1 MVESPFSDNKEY
13 FVFQCVG
20 QGNTAQLQAA
30 HPSGHFVVAHRVED
44 ISELVRF
51 RLAVRGSVL
60 SPETVEFFIVVIL
73 YLFAYGS

>member
-1 MVESPFSDNKEY
+1 MVESPFPDNKEY

-20 QGNTAQLQAA
+20 QGDAAQLQAA
-30 HPSGHFVVAHRVED
+30 HPSCHFIVTHRIED
-44 ISELVRF
+44 ISELVYFRF
-51 RLAVRGSVL
+51 AIRRSVL